1 MSCILLYT
9 NLFFLKICIGASPK
23 RFKKLEPKLLRVTEN
38 GNTVMLLEMI
48 QGRLQVVAGT
58 NEKLFERLA
67 DETTQDLEYIDV
79 FITNHIS
86 FVSSMHFLNQLIS
99 RFYLEPSPGEY
110 EYFMKWQKSIQL
122 K

>member
-1 MSCILLYT
+1 
-9 NLFFLKICIGASPK
+9 
-23 RFKKLEPKLLRVTEN
+23 
-38 GNTVMLLEMI
+38 MLLEMI

-79 FITNHIS
+79 FITNHTN